1 MTEANLIVENALL
14 RDEIRS
20 LRLLVEELRLQL
32 DASNLIH
39 ARNAVELPAF
49 VAMMARKVYIEEDPV
64 EIKL

>member
-20 LRLLVEELRLQL
+20 LRLRL
-32 DASNLIH
+32 DAANLIL
-39 ARNAVELPAF
+39 ARNAEDLPAF

-64 EIKL
+64 EVKL